1 MRHPKASFAIV
12 VPALLALLLTACGA
26 ADTSTLEPTVAAAS
40 SEAAPPAL
48 APATVAPAPAEAG
61 VTVFQVQT
69 EGSEARFLID
79 EVLAGSPNTVVGA
92 TSAVRGEIRVNPAQ
106 PGQTILGPMEVE
118 AGSLVTDNNLRNG
131 AIRTFILDTGQ
142 YPIVTFT
149 PTALVGLPE
158 TVAVGE
164 SFSFQITGDLTIRDV
179 TRSVTFDVTVNAEAA
194 DRLTGSARATVLR
207 SDYGLTI
214 PSVPQVAEVSDEVIL
229 ELDFTAL
236 AG

>member
-1 MRHPKASFAIV
+1 
-12 VPALLALLLTACGA
+12 
-26 ADTSTLEPTVAAAS
+26 
-40 SEAAPPAL
+40 
-48 APATVAPAPAEAG
+48 
-61 VTVFQVQT
+61 
-69 EGSEARFLID
+69 
-79 EVLAGSPNTVVGA
+79 
-92 TSAVRGEIRVNPAQ
+92 
-106 PGQTILGPMEVE
+106 
-118 AGSLVTDNNLRNG
+118 
-131 AIRTFILDTGQ
+131 
-142 YPIVTFT
+142 VTFT

-164 SFSFQITGDLTIRDV
+164 SFSFQITGDLTIRDI